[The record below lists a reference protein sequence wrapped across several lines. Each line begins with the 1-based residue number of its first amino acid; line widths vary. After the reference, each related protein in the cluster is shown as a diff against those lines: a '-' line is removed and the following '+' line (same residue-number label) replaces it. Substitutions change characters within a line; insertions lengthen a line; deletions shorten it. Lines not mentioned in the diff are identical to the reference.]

1 MENKT
6 FSHQEITQL
15 KALLR
20 HVCSLAIAAVSVSN
34 GHAGEEVEE
43 ADLHNHIRLL
53 QSTMDRMGWIADVTL
68 KRLGDHGCFDSAED
82 WMLPG
87 LAGPA

>member
-6 FSHQEITQL
+6 LSFEEINQL

-20 HVCSLAIAAVSVSN
+20 HVCSLAIATVSVSN
-34 GHAGEEVEE
+34 GHAGAEVEE

-53 QSTMDRMGWIADVTL
+53 QATVDRMGWIADVSL
-68 KRLGDHGCFDSAED
+68 KRLGDTGCFETAED

-87 LAGPA
+87 LA